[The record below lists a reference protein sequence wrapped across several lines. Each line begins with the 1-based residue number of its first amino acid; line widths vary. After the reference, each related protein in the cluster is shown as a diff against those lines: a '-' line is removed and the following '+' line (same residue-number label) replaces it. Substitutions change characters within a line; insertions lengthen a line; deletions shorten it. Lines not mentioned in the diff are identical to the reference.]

1 MTAAATAERR
11 DTLADI
17 LKMPSVMNNFGF
29 IRYTLLLFLLL
40 IVACSTTNTTPKEK
54 STAIENP
61 SDEILKKYIG
71 KKIIVIGK
79 SVNMKLGAALL
90 LENGTRIWI
99 DKMEGWPIDFYP
111 DEDNAKTLKVTGILI
126 EKNDL
131 PIFVQNENA
140 SKAQQGIPVPKET
153 NVEEASKRFLL
164 KKATWSIIK

>member
-1 MTAAATAERR
+1 
-11 DTLADI
+11 
-17 LKMPSVMNNFGF
+17 
-29 IRYTLLLFLLL
+29 
-40 IVACSTTNTTPKEK
+40 
-54 STAIENP
+54 
-61 SDEILKKYIG
+61 
-71 KKIIVIGK
+71 
-79 SVNMKLGAALL
+79 MKLGAALL

-131 PIFVQNENA
+131 PIFVQNEKTR
-140 SKAQQGIPVPKET
+140 KAQQGIPVPKET

>member
-1 MTAAATAERR
+1 
-11 DTLADI
+11 
-17 LKMPSVMNNFGF
+17 MNNFRF
-29 IRYTLLLFLLL
+29 IKYTLLLFLLL
-40 IVACSTTNTTPKEK
+40 IVACSTTNTTQKEK

-90 LENGTRIWI
+90 LENGNRIWI

-111 DEDNAKTLKVTGILI
+111 DEDNAKTLKVTGVLI
-126 EKNDL
+126 EENDL

-140 SKAQQGIPVPKET
+140 RIAQQGIPVPNGT
-153 NVEEASKRFLL
+153 NLNEASKRFLL